1 MKIKTIQQTK
11 QNKIKQKTRN
21 KKQKTKNK
29 KQKKQTNKQTNK
41 QRRNIILKYCYV
53 CSFIIFI

>member
-29 KQKKQTNKQTNK
+29 YNKQNK
-41 QRRNIILKYCYV
+41 IK
-53 CSFIIFI
+53 